1 MKFKF
6 EKSVVN
12 DFLFEY
18 HIFVLLFLHWLEMKK
33 IANFGTDY
41 NSRRILYYPL
51 FIRNHVVELSDLS
64 HSGIIVEGI
73 CLLKKNLKALKNG
86 KKNLIRSKIRIICY
100 EYHMY
105 FRIPEWPEWLS
116 SDNNCVTVFG
126 PEIIEKMLNRY
137 QND

>member
-1 MKFKF
+1 
-6 EKSVVN
+6 
-12 DFLFEY
+12 
-18 HIFVLLFLHWLEMKK
+18 MKK

-105 FRIPEWPEWLS
+105 FRIPE
-116 SDNNCVTVFG
+116 
-126 PEIIEKMLNRY
+126 
-137 QND
+137 